1 MALAEPG
8 SACSPIPSPYTLLAP
23 YQYVPPGPVEGV
35 GGLVPHL
42 SHLHQQALLA
52 LVSRPPTPPA
62 LPLQHLR
69 GSLRFR
75 TSPLVGGRCG
85 AMVAS
90 ELEAG
95 SRGSFS
101 TASTV
106 DVEPRPAVAAPRV
119 TRPLCQVCTR
129 PGSTTVCMVV
139 RSTSIVATTST
150 GCTGCRPNTC
160 TLLLC
165 FILSFFPSLLCAG
178 LVPAAAR
185 SSGSSWLLK

>member
-52 LVSRPPTPPA
+52 LVSRPP
-62 LPLQHLR
+62 LQHLR
-69 GSLRFR
+69 GSLRVR

-139 RSTSIVATTST
+139 RSTSIVDTTST

>member
-8 SACSPIPSPYTLLAP
+8 SACSPIPSPYTLSAP

-35 GGLVPHL
+35 GGLVSHL
-42 SHLHQQALLA
+42 SHLHQQALLV

-62 LPLQHLR
+62 LLLQHLR
-69 GSLRFR
+69 GSLRVR
-75 TSPLVGGRCG
+75 TSPLVGGTCG

-150 GCTGCRPNTC
+150 GCTGCRPDT
-160 TLLLC
+160 T
-165 FILSFFPSLLCAG
+165 
-178 LVPAAAR
+178 VR
-185 SSGSSWLLK
+185 